1 MGRIILITLSGLAL
15 LTLLGEGL
23 AAALLWSQGR
33 LNADAVREIRSILR
47 DTSSLGDEENTGG
60 EAPSVST
67 EDVID
72 ARAMRVLQIEERER
86 EQELLT
92 ALIADSR
99 FNVIAEQTTLKAARD
114 EFNRQQEELR
124 KKRESEAIEQ
134 ARAVL
139 LKSEIDTAVKQLM
152 ELSIDESLLII
163 QGMPEKKI
171 AELLGA
177 FEAGDKEAQARGTEI
192 FQAISRGDLD
202 VSADSGTQE
211 ALQ

>member
-1 MGRIILITLSGLAL
+1 MGRIILMTLSGLAL

-47 DTSSLGDEENTGG
+47 DTSSLEDG
-60 EAPSVST
+60 EDLGNETPSVST
-67 EDVID
+67 EDVI
-72 ARAMRVLQIEERER
+72 ATRAMRVLQIEERER

-92 ALIADSR
+92 ALIADAR

-114 EFNRQQEELR
+114 EFNRQHEELR

-192 FQAISRGDLD
+192 FQAISRGDFD
-202 VSADSGTQE
+202 VSADAGTQE

>member
-67 EDVID
+67 EDVIA